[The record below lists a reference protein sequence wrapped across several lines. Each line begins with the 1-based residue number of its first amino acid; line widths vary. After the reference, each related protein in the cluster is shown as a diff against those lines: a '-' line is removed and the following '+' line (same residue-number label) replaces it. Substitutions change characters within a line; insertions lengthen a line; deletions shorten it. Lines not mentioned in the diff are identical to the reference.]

1 MPTVHLE
8 KGFRFFFYSN
18 EHLPKHIHV
27 EGKGGEAKIDLESL
41 TWMYKYNFKK
51 QDLNAVLEIVKQHRF
66 YFLKK
71 WDEFHAN
78 ENS

>member
-27 EGKGGEAKIDLESL
+27 EGKGGEIKINLESL
-41 TWMYKYNFKK
+41 TLMYSYNFKK
-51 QDLNAVLEIVKQHRF
+51 QDLNAVFEILKLKRF
-66 YFLKK
+66 YFLRK
-71 WDEFHAN
+71 WDEFHGN